1 MAVAHLN
8 YFNGP
13 LQKEVGFLALLPDR
27 QEKPGPYPVYYLLH
41 GLSDD
46 YTAWL
51 RWSNIERYV
60 RELPLIV
67 VLPDGDRHWYCDTPD
82 GPAYEKSLI
91 AGLIP
96 FVDRYLPTVASREGR
111 VIGGLSMGGYGA
123 MKLALKYP
131 ELFCSVAAHSGAF
144 NLRNDPTRKLAH
156 IDCCLELAS
165 ALPSGAAPAIR
176 FDCGVDDFL
185 IEQNREF
192 HRHLDSLGIPHE
204 YEEFPGGHSWD
215 YWDEHVQ
222 EAITFHRHVLGI

>member
-8 YFNGP
+8 YFNSP
-13 LQKEVGFLALLPDR
+13 LQKEVAFLALLPDR

-51 RWSNIERYV
+51 RWSSIERYV
-60 RELPLIV
+60 RELPIIV
-67 VLPDGDRHWYCDTPD
+67 VLPDGDRNWYSDMPD
-82 GPAYEKSLI
+82 GPAYEKSI
-91 AGLIP
+91 IEGLIP
-96 FVDRYLPTVASREGR
+96 FVDRYLPTVPSREGR

-131 ELFCSVAAHSGAF
+131 DLFCSVAAHSGAF
-144 NLRNDPTRKLAH
+144 GLRNDPTRRLDY

-165 ALPSGAAPAIR
+165 ALKPDTAPAIR
-176 FDCGVDDFL
+176 FDCGIDDFL

-192 HRHLDSLGIPHE
+192 HRHLESLDIPHE
-204 YEEFPGGHSWD
+204 YEEFPGGHSWA

-222 EAITFHRHVLGI
+222 EAIAFHRRTLGI